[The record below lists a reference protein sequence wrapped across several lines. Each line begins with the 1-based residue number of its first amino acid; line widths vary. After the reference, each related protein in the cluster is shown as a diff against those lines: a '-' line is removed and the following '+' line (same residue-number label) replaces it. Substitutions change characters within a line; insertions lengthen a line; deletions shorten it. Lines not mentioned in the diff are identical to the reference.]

1 MKHSHH
7 HAPRVSSI
15 KTRIKTNKET
25 KITLLS
31 PLREYLPLKQGLRQQ
46 FLVQKHIQF
55 PPRVSSIKTR
65 IKTHEHS
72 SLVEQRSLREYLPLK
87 QGLRHILHLKVLYA
101 LSTPRVSSIKTRI
114 KTKAFLYNKRNS
126 IELREYLPL
135 KQGLRLLILLLLLK
149 AAVLRE
155 YLPLK
160 QGLRLQFLNLTARF
174 YISPRVSSIKTR
186 IKTD

>member
-1 MKHSHH
+1 M
-7 HAPRVSSI
+7 
-15 KTRIKTNKET
+15 
-25 KITLLS
+25 
-31 PLREYLPLKQGLRQQ
+31 
-46 FLVQKHIQF
+46 
-55 PPRVSSIKTR
+55 
-65 IKTHEHS
+65 
-72 SLVEQRSLREYLPLK
+72 EQRSLREYLPLK

-160 QGLRLQFLNLTARF
+160 QGLRL
-174 YISPRVSSIKTR
+174 
-186 IKTD
+186 